1 MASNLLSWTSFPYC
15 GPTAEPCP
23 TGATIRLDPKDF
35 VKGKA
40 QPAALTAPGS
50 VTKDTEAFSCLPSVS
65 AAAMAAAEEVHFR
78 PLDCAEPIS
87 PEAERGES
95 TTCTQ
100 VSVPRSH
107 SGMCQA
113 DSALEPEPEEL
124 FLDDDA
130 ASQHSPSASLTHFL
144 DATRKSAED
153 MRRSCG
159 RPLGYGPSPVS
170 SISPVSYQP
179 VGDVPLNVQSEGLL
193 EVAAADME
201 GDTADVDQ
209 GDTAEDDADEAV
221 LVKES
226 DVVEQSASSRT
237 ARSRSMPVDMG
248 RVQEFDKVIG
258 FSALEGPQEH
268 PGDIVVDDAM
278 AIEEPDEPDLD
289 DQESGALAI
298 ANSHLKSI
306 EAELRAHRDLISQEV
321 EARRRLEDALQ
332 AERRRAETEAQG
344 RRKLEQ
350 EIEAEKQRI
359 EDERRRKIEEAEMA
373 ARREEERR
381 LEEELEAAR
390 RRAEEEAR
398 LAAQRSEEQ
407 QRQAEKRR
415 QLQEMEMKARESA
428 AEAKKERESREKA
441 KAFLAAEGYRHVR
454 AAHKWCPVAT
464 YPLHRAVQ
472 CNNASM
478 VRLLLWMGA
487 DPAKSNTFG
496 QSPLG
501 LAKWLNRRDSHAE
514 VIEALSVQSR
524 Q

>member
-1 MASNLLSWTSFPYC
+1 
-15 GPTAEPCP
+15 
-23 TGATIRLDPKDF
+23 
-35 VKGKA
+35 
-40 QPAALTAPGS
+40 

-78 PLDCAEPIS
+78 PLACAEPIS

-153 MRRSCG
+153 MRRGCG
-159 RPLGYGPSPVS
+159 RGLGYGPSPVS

-179 VGDVPLNVQSEGLL
+179 VAHVGDVPLNVQSEGLL

-226 DVVEQSASSRT
+226 DVVEQSAPSRT

-472 CNNASM
+472 CNNPSM

>member
-1 MASNLLSWTSFPYC
+1 MASNLLGWTGFPYC
-15 GPTAEPCP
+15 GPAAEPCP
-23 TGATIRLDPKDF
+23 TGDTIRLDPKDF
-35 VKGKA
+35 VKGA
-40 QPAALTAPGS
+40 AALAAPTL
-50 VTKDTEAFSCLPSVS
+50 TKDSQTFSCLPSVS
-65 AAAMAAAEEVHFR
+65 AAAMAVEEVHFR
-78 PLDCAEPIS
+78 PLACAEPTS
-87 PEAERGES
+87 PEAERGDS

-100 VSVPRSH
+100 VSVQRSH
-107 SGMCQA
+107 SGMCQM
-113 DSALEPEPEEL
+113 DSALELEPEQEEL
-124 FLDDDA
+124 FLDDDEK
-130 ASQHSPSASLTHFL
+130 QSPSASLTHFL

-153 MRRSCG
+153 LKRTCG
-159 RPLGYGPSPVS
+159 RGLGYGPSPVS
-170 SISPVSYQP
+170 SSISPVSYRP
-179 VGDVPLNVQSEGLL
+179 VGDVPLAVQSEGLL
-193 EVAAADME
+193 EVEAVDME
-201 GDTADVDQ
+201 GEDH
-209 GDTAEDDADEAV
+209 AEEAEEAEEVDEAV

-226 DVVEQSASSRT
+226 DVVEQSAPRVFDP
-237 ARSRSMPVDMG
+237 RSRSMPVDLG
-248 RVQEFDKVIG
+248 RVQEFDKVVG
-258 FSALEGPQEH
+258 FGTLEGPKEH
-268 PGDIVVDDAM
+268 AGDIVVDDAM

-289 DQESGALAI
+289 DEESGALAI
-298 ANSHLKSI
+298 ANSHLRSI

-321 EARRRLEDALQ
+321 EARRQLEDALQ
-332 AERRRAETEAQG
+332 AERQRAETEAQG

-373 ARREEERR
+373 ARREEEKR

-407 QRQAEKRR
+407 RRQAEKRK
-415 QLQEMEMKARESA
+415 QLQEMEQQARESA

-472 CNNASM
+472 CNDPSM

-501 LAKWLNRRDSHAE
+501 LAKWLNRRDSHSE
-514 VIEALSVQSR
+514 VIEALQTR
-524 Q
+524 E